1 MNRTTIAASH
11 TLFARRLFL
20 RNLAWIGI
28 AGAALPAT
36 FRGILASWD
45 CVAPPVHRRP
55 VVSFHMDRPYLDP
68 TGMAM
73 PYVLPRGTQ
82 SGAPLALLSDEAFRG
97 AQCYV

>member
-1 MNRTTIAASH
+1 
-11 TLFARRLFL
+11 
-20 RNLAWIGI
+20 
-28 AGAALPAT
+28 
-36 FRGILASWD
+36 
-45 CVAPPVHRRP
+45 
-55 VVSFHMDRPYLDP
+55 MDRPYLDP